1 MAVLAVEI
9 FFDKMKI
16 IKWKYNIKVVF
27 ALTMFP
33 FTVQLYEG
41 LFKKLKKRFFQ
52 YVNTKQ
58 LPD

>member
-9 FFDKMKI
+9 FLDKEKF

-33 FTVQLYEG
+33 FTVQLCEG
-41 LFKKLKKRFFQ
+41 LFKKLNKRFF
-52 YVNTKQ
+52 KICKH
-58 LPD
+58 LLD